1 MTLQVAGIPDSKFP
15 LRDLDVG
22 ESVGCAVARDGSVWC
37 FGSNHEGQRGNGNR
51 NEATFG
57 TATSV
62 SAFSPNSNDRLSAN
76 VRSVSVGNGH
86 VCVSTPNGVNVWC
99 WGKNN
104 DGQSGAGNDVSHC
117 TCPNEIRFGGQLHQC
132 PQNCALG
139 PQGPPG
145 GGN

>member
-1 MTLQVAGIPDSKFP
+1 MKRTERLLLAPAAALGMALGAVPAAAAPVVYELDPLHTFP
-15 LRDLDVG
+15 SIEFPHMDI
-22 ESVGCAVARDGSVWC
+22 SVW
-37 FGSNHEGQRGNGNR
+37 RGKFDR
-51 NEATFG
+51 TSG
-57 TATSV
+57 TVTLDFTS
-62 SAFSPNSNDRLSAN
+62 AD

-104 DGQSGAGNDVSHC
+104 DGQSGAGNNVSHC

-139 PQGPPG
+139 PQDPPE